1 MQIKPT
7 MNRIIALRSVLLGW
21 LCIGVYSIGMNTLH
35 KNEPT
40 RVKTWA
46 LGIAATAKKRENVLG
61 SFIRIAVA

>member
-46 LGIAATAKKRENVLG
+46 LESQPLQRSAKTYWVRSSE
-61 SFIRIAVA
+61 